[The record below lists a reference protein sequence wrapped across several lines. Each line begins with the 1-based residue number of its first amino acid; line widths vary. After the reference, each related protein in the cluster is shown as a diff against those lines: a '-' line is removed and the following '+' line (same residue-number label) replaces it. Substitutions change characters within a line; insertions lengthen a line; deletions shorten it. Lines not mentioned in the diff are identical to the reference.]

1 MAATMIDFFALALS
15 HALLFIAAWQ
25 MMGRAD
31 LDQDP
36 KAPEPAAPEPPK
48 PAKPGLRLRA

>member
-1 MAATMIDFFALALS
+1 MIDFFALALS

-36 KAPEPAAPEPPK
+36 KAPEPAAAEPPK